1 MADFVFKFM
10 IRANDLIRVTLSN
23 HKRRHLVVVMDQAPC
38 HTSKMAKKF
47 IESKKRL
54 ENYLRIKKIE
64 CVALGL
70 ELSNLKKPLTAKCNI
85 FNKYFF
91 SYFFLE
97 FFVFQHFLSNFT

>member
-38 HTSKMAKKF
+38 HTSKMVKKF

-54 ENYLRIKKIE
+54 H
-64 CVALGL
+64 V
-70 ELSNLKKPLTAKCNI
+70 
-85 FNKYFF
+85 
-91 SYFFLE
+91 FFLPPKSPE
-97 FFVFQHFLSNFT
+97 YNPDEQVSQPSKIP